1 MAAAVRLFAERG
13 FEATTVD
20 GIAAAA
26 DVSPRTFFRYFPTK
40 VDALFGDFDVRADR
54 IREALTHRPDG
65 EPILET
71 IRRVVREFA
80 GEFFA
85 DPELFATRG
94 RLISENPTLR
104 AHALER
110 FARIEDMIAEAVARD
125 LGVSETDIRPRLVGG
140 AAIAALRATAATWGA
155 RG

>member
-1 MAAAVRLFAERG
+1 M
-13 FEATTVD
+13 
-20 GIAAAA
+20 
-26 DVSPRTFFRYFPTK
+26 
-40 VDALFGDFDVRADR
+40 
-54 IREALTHRPDG
+54 HRPDG
-65 EPILET
+65 EPILKT

-125 LGVSETDIRPRLVGG
+125 LGLSETDVRPRLVGG

-155 RG
+155 RGGGGDPRAIVDESFDLIEHGLLQLTEQKR